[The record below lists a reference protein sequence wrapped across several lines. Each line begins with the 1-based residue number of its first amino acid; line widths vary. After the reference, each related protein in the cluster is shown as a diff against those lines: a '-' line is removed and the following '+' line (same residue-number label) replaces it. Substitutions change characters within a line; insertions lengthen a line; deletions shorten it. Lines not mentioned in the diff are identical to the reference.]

1 MSVGYKKDE
10 IVSAS
15 SVARSFG
22 RILANIV
29 DHKKQRMVVAKNNH
43 LEAVI
48 LPIDEYE
55 KLSELAELVEHIEI
69 HELIVQRKAKDTRK
83 RISLDTL
90 LKEEGIAL

>member
-15 SVARSFG
+15 MAARSFG
-22 RILANIV
+22 RILADIV
-29 DHKKQRMVVAKNNH
+29 DHKKQRMVVVKNNRI
-43 LEAVI
+43 EAVI
-48 LPIDEYE
+48 LPVDEYE
-55 KLSELAELVEHIEI
+55 KLSEWADLIERIEI
-69 HELIVQRKAKDTRK
+69 YELITRRKAKDTGK